1 MQKKQQGMTMVSW
14 IVVISFLGVVAI
26 AALNIIPSY
35 LNFMSAKSILDKL
48 AEDSVTRGK
57 SAAQIKGMVYAR
69 FRTNNLKNV
78 DLKKA
83 LTLKNKGA
91 AERAGYV
98 INLSYEDRGKIMGNL
113 YFVTV
118 FEHEVEITP

>member
-14 IVVISFLGVVAI
+14 IVVISFLGVVMV

-35 LNFMSAKSILDKL
+35 LNYFSAKSILNKL
-48 AEDSVTRGK
+48 SEDSVTRGK
-57 SAAQIKGMVYAR
+57 SAKQIKGMIYAR
-69 FRTNNLKNV
+69 FKTNNLRNV

-83 LTLKNKGA
+83 ITFKNKGA
-91 AERAGYV
+91 SQGSGYV
-98 INLSYEDRGKIMGNL
+98 INLSYEDRGNIMGNL

>member
-14 IVVISFLGVVAI
+14 VVVISFLGVVMV

-35 LNFMSAKSILDKL
+35 LSFFSARSILNDL
-48 AEDSVTRGK
+48 ASDSITRGK
-57 SAAQIKGMVYAR
+57 TSAQIKKMISAR
-69 FRTNNLKNV
+69 FKTNNLRNI

-83 LTLKNKGA
+83 IIFKNKGA
-91 AERAGYV
+91 SQGAGYIV
-98 INLSYEDRGKIMGNL
+98 NLSYEDRGKIMGNL

-118 FEHEVEITP
+118 FDHEVEIIP